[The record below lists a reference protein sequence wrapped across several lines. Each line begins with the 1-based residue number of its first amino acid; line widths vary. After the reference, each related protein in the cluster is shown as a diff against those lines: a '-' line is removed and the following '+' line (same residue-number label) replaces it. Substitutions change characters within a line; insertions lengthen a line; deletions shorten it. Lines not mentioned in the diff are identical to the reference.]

1 MCAICD
7 LFRDFE
13 AIDRIEPSSIDSANA
28 EALDGIKDEAAQ
40 LLCGL
45 SRNEEQE

>member
-1 MCAICD
+1 MCAIRD

-28 EALDGIKDEAAQ
+28 EALDGIKDEATQ